1 VNVTEAVQKLSHDDE
16 AERDRAL
23 SALMLDK
30 RAAIHA
36 LIAALKAPM
45 GSKALPR
52 MVLLLAAFEAKDA
65 VPVLLDLL
73 DKGTLDYDGRGA
85 IARAL
90 GELVPLDAARS
101 AKDARLRRHCL
112 QLSTELLAATRAAVL
127 PVLLAIG
134 DDGCDERLKIMAAV
148 DGDPDV
154 KSRAR
159 AALIEL
165 RNRRPAQAPTTAT
178 TTATTATATT
188 ATRSAAAPL
197 PEGAMAI
204 DFAALM
210 SSSSSGD
217 MPMPPPVK
225 VPEGGLAFD
234 FEAMVKAQ
242 PSPSS
247 SSSGAS
253 LGRASPPL
261 DPKEALLQRLRDQR
275 WTERAKAIAEVVAR
289 GQEMVPLLVERLG
302 PDVQARMGICL
313 ALAQLQ
319 DPSAASALLMVATSE
334 GRTSE
339 ERDVQ
344 AVALKALANSLTGTE
359 EGIAAPLLPL
369 LRSPDP
375 FVRAGAVVCLGRL
388 ADRVGARAA
397 TLLLASD
404 PDDEVRKAAAIAVSE
419 SVREDHEDLVAPLL
433 ATLTAVPRPP
443 AEGQEAILIALARIE
458 VTQVALKVRIRHRVR
473 PLVFG
478 VTASQRRLAITVL
491 DRCYSDDDPPP
502 VWVVEDVLDRT
513 GDASPETRL
522 VAASFVARFLEP
534 GFTNAVSRLEDAL
547 DRSERGVSLLVLDA
561 LHRHD
566 TPLAKSALQAV
577 ADGDPDED
585 VKARAQTLLA
595 GFTPKSIEWTAST
608 RHQGHQREQRE
619 QRADVDDAPPAP
631 PREPAISGTP
641 GRAPGSGRVR
651 PAGSSADVVVAKDAD
666 ASPAPGAF
674 VDDVSKPL
682 AERLRALEQAKAAG
696 RLDDAAARLARLR
709 ILEKY

>member
-1 VNVTEAVQKLSHDDE
+1 MNVTEAVQKLSHDDE

-23 SALMLDK
+23 SVLMLDK
-30 RAAIHA
+30 RGAIHA
-36 LIAALKAPM
+36 LIAALKGPMAP
-45 GSKALPR
+45 KALPR

-73 DKGTLDYDGRGA
+73 DKGTLDYDQRGA

-90 GELVPLDAARS
+90 GELVEARH
-101 AKDARLRRHCL
+101 AKDARLRRHAL
-112 QLSTELLAATRAAVL
+112 ALSAELLAATRAAVL

-148 DGDPDV
+148 DNDNEV

-159 AALIEL
+159 TALIEL
-165 RNRRPAQAPTTAT
+165 RNRRPPTPVA
-178 TTATTATATT
+178 
-188 ATRSAAAPL
+188 SAKPASSSSSKSKEL
-197 PEGAMAI
+197 PDGAMAI

-217 MPMPPPVK
+217 MPMPPGHK

-234 FEAMVKAQ
+234 FEAMVKQQ
-242 PSPSS
+242 PAAVSS
-247 SSSGAS
+247 SSSSAS
-253 LGRASPPL
+253 SGRAAAPL

-275 WTERAKAIAEVVAR
+275 WTERAKAIEEVVAR
-289 GQEMVPLLVERLG
+289 GHEMVPLLVERLG
-302 PDVQARMGICL
+302 PDTQARMGICL

-319 DPSAASALLMVATSE
+319 ATEAASALLMVATSE
-334 GRTSE
+334 ARTSE

-344 AVALKALANSLTGTE
+344 AVALKALANCLTGTE
-359 EGIAAPLLPL
+359 EGVAGPLLPL

-491 DRCYSDDDPPP
+491 DRCYSDEDPPP
-502 VWVVEDVLDRT
+502 VWVIEDVLDRT
-513 GDASPETRL
+513 GDPSPETRL

-547 DRSERGVSLLVLDA
+547 DRGERGVSLLVLDA

-566 TPLAKSALQAV
+566 TPLARAALQAV

-585 VKARAQTLLA
+585 VKARAQVLLL
-595 GFTPKSIEWTAST
+595 GFTPKSSEWSSSA
-608 RHQGHQREQRE
+608 RER
-619 QRADVDDAPPAP
+619 VDAEAPPAP
-631 PREPAISGTP
+631 
-641 GRAPGSGRVR
+641 RAPTGSGRVR
-651 PAGSSADVVVAKDAD
+651 PAGSSSDVVVAKDGD
-666 ASPAPGAF
+666 GSRSQSTF
-674 VDDVSKPL
+674 VDDVTRPL
-682 AERLRALEQAKAAG
+682 ADRLAAIEQAKTDG
-696 RLDDAAARLARLR
+696 RLSANDARVARLR
-709 ILEKY
+709 ILEKF